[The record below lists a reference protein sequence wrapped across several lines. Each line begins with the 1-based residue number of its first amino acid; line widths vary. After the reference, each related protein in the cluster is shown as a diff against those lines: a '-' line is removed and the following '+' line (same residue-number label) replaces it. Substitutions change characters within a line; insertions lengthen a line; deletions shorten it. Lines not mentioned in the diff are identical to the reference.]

1 MIFLDPFDPRI
12 IKAKQEHID
21 KLLPIIRARVNALPN
36 GNLKNFLNELRIKR
50 ILSDL
55 PDSLENHHLQYL
67 NDVHALNLTDWQYY
81 LSAKCTVSN
90 KRSNPQRLLIVRV
103 ETLIDELTPIFKYT
117 GDFARKLTPYSTY
130 NLAENLNINTCVY
143 CNRIYTKTVVNPSK
157 ITRPEFDHWYPKST
171 YPLLALSFYN
181 LIPSCHI
188 CNSSVKSTTLMN
200 TTDYLHPYIPQHVDF
215 KFSYWIESVNKY
227 MFQIKRKSPSKED
240 NSIKAFKL
248 EEIYETHR
256 DEINDLV
263 RLRRLYSIDY
273 LLKLK
278 NLLKSVDGN
287 VSMEEIYRL
296 AFGTHY
302 NNENHSK
309 RPLSK
314 MKKDILEELGM
325 VLK

>member
-1 MIFLDPFDPRI
+1 MIFLDPYDPRI
-12 IKAKQEHID
+12 LDAKQQHLD
-21 KLLPIIRARVNALPN
+21 MLLPIVRDRVSTLPD
-36 GNLKNFLNELRIKR
+36 GNLKNFLNDLRIKS

-55 PDSLENHHLQYL
+55 PDLLERHHNDWLNNIPGISLVEWEDYL
-67 NDVHALNLTDWQYY
+67 IAKRKQDRYRTIAQRNLVNKYNLVLNQIKSL
-81 LSAKCTVSN
+81 
-90 KRSNPQRLLIVRV
+90 
-103 ETLIDELTPIFKYT
+103 FKYEGGFEKKT
-117 GDFARKLTPYSTY
+117 TIYSAY
-130 NLAENLNINTCVY
+130 NLAENLNINTCIY
-143 CNRIYTKTVVNPSK
+143 CNRIYTKTVIKPHK

-188 CNSSVKSTTLMN
+188 CNSSVKSSSIMSLN
-200 TTDYLHPYIPQHVDF
+200 DFLHPYVPQNIDF

-227 MFQIKRKSPSKED
+227 NFHIKRPFPSKEH
-240 NSIKAFKL
+240 NTIRAFKI

-263 RLRRLYSIDY
+263 RLRKLYSIDY

-278 NLLKSVDGN
+278 SLLKSVDSN

-296 AFGTHY
+296 AFGAHY
-302 NNENHSK
+302 KEENFSK

-314 MKKDILEELGM
+314 MKRDILEELGM
-325 VLK
+325 ILK

>member
-1 MIFLDPFDPRI
+1 MIFLDPYDPKI
-12 IKAKQEHID
+12 VDAKQEHLD
-21 KLLPIIRARVNALPN
+21 KLLPTVIARVNALPA
-36 GNLKNFLNELRIKR
+36 GELKSFLNDLRVKN

-55 PDSLENHHLQYL
+55 PEKLENHHIDWLNNITGISIAEWEDYL
-67 NDVHALNLTDWQYY
+67 I
-81 LSAKCTVSN
+81 AKSKRN
-90 KRSNPQRLLIVRV
+90 KSPIQIVLV
-103 ETLIDELTPIFKYT
+103 AKYESILAEINAIFKYE
-117 GDFARKLTPYSTY
+117 GGFERKTSPYSTY
-130 NLAENLNINTCVY
+130 DLANNLNVNTCVY
-143 CNRIYTKTVVNPSK
+143 CNRIYTKTVFNPHK
-157 ITRPEFDHWYPKST
+157 ITRPEFDHWYPKSI

-188 CNSSVKSTTLMN
+188 CNSSVKSSAKMN
-200 TTDYLHPYIPQHVDF
+200 TTDFLHPYIPQDIDL
-215 KFSYWIESVNKY
+215 KFSYWIEDVNKY
-227 MFQIKRKSPSKED
+227 MFHIKRAFPSKEH
-240 NSIKAFKL
+240 NTIRAFKI

-278 NLLKSVDGN
+278 SLLKTVDGN

-302 NNENHSK
+302 NEENFSK

-325 VLK
+325 ILK

>member
-1 MIFLDPFDPRI
+1 MIFLDPYDPRI
-12 IKAKQEHID
+12 LDAKQQHLD
-21 KLLPIIRARVNALPN
+21 MLLPILRDRVAALPH
-36 GNLKNFLNELRIKR
+36 GNLKNFLNELRINR

-55 PDSLENHHLQYL
+55 PNNLENHHLEYL
-67 NDVHALNLTDWQYY
+67 NIVHGLNSQNWKDYLTSKS
-81 LSAKCTVSN
+81 LPSK
-90 KRSNPQRLLIVRV
+90 KRSPAQRILINDI
-103 ETLIDELTPIFKYT
+103 ETRIEELEPIFKYT
-117 GDFARKLTPYSTY
+117 GYFAKKSTPYSTY
-130 NLAENLNINTCVY
+130 NLAEKLNVHTCIY
-143 CNRIYTKTVVNPSK
+143 CNRIYTKTVINPHK
-157 ITRPEFDHWYPKST
+157 VTRPEFDHWFPKST

-200 TTDYLHPYIPQHVDF
+200 INEYLHPYIPQSIDL
-215 KFSYWIESVNKY
+215 KFSYWIESANKY
-227 MFQIKRKSPSKED
+227 KFCIKMPRPSKEH
-240 NSIKAFKL
+240 NTIKAFKI

-273 LLKLK
+273 VLKLK
-278 NLLKSVDGN
+278 SLLKVVDNN

-302 NNENHSK
+302 EEKNFSK

-325 VLK
+325 ILK